1 MMIAVLRPC
10 SIEGGDAIDRI
21 VGHMSG
27 SRAHDAACDA
37 LGFVPGRISRQYQRG
52 DTAGIFERDLNR
64 HGGIGTDIAGAAR

>member
-1 MMIAVLRPC
+1 MIVVLRALLD
-10 SIEGGDAIDRI
+10 ERGDTIDSI

-64 HGGIGTDIAGAAR
+64 HGGIGTDIAGTAR